1 MSYITLSNEID
12 TVYSKL
18 LTENKR
24 SIAVISATSG
34 EGVTS
39 MVLALARRILLSG
52 QSVLV
57 VDFNSHKP
65 FFRLPSVCLIF
76 SSMIWHQCY

>member
-18 LTENKR
+18 LTENKQ

-65 FFRLPSVCLIF
+65 FFRLLHQSASF
-76 SSMIWHQCY
+76 SAA

>member
-39 MVLALARRILLSG
+39 MVLALARRTTVWAKRISG
-52 QSVLV
+52 G
-57 VDFNSHKP
+57 F
-65 FFRLPSVCLIF
+65 
-76 SSMIWHQCY
+76 